1 MTNNAVQLHAIAAHI
16 ANNKSDVIR
25 FLNENNHPVPSTIS
39 LKELSKRFYA
49 FGRSSKENALK
60 AASLITGEKSNFD
73 IGSAIQ
79 DVAQIFGAPDAQ
91 AQANAAMVNQLTVKE
106 KTDKTIIIILIVIII
121 AVIGFLMYRKFKK

>member
-39 LKELSKRFYA
+39 LKELSKRFYT

-79 DVAQIFGAPDAQ
+79 DVAQIFGAPDTQ